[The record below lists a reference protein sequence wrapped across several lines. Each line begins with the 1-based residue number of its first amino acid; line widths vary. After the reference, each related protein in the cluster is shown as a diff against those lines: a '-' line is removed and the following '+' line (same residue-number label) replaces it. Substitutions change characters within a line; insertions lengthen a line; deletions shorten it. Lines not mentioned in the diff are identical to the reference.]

1 MAQRE
6 YERLT
11 DSKAVQSARTSAA
24 ELNQFLDKFPKN
36 YRVKVEIDGQF
47 LSLPRQSIKLLRDS
61 LVEMARGNAVTIISL
76 QTELTTQQAADILN
90 VSRPYL
96 ITVLEKGEL
105 PFTKVGTHRR
115 IRFVDVMT
123 YKESMKIRSSAAMD
137 ELVRIAQECELGY

>member
-61 LVEMARGNAVTIISL
+61 LVEMARGNAGNYHFPSDGIGLRNKQPI
-76 QTELTTQQAADILN
+76 
-90 VSRPYL
+90 
-96 ITVLEKGEL
+96 
-105 PFTKVGTHRR
+105 F
-115 IRFVDVMT
+115 
-123 YKESMKIRSSAAMD
+123 
-137 ELVRIAQECELGY
+137 